1 MGEAGHSLR
10 ARPPRNYADVAD
22 DAFKDLIEHA
32 RTHNTFAAFKAVLT
46 LECPKPSVYEEQKEN
61 YAKEL
66 FMNPAEIAAHNLEF
80 TNFQTLMYS
89 HCRRLVQTS
98 RPERGGLVAPMQLE
112 EVDPWAW
119 KLFLGMDP
127 DSEELLMGKKTLTY
141 EDIDKIIDKISKMTD
156 GDLKTL
162 KEIRRLN
169 RDGFIDHTS
178 NPPPRQRRSIYVD
191 GVHWIIERN
200 KDLPWM
206 IPVSFNYHNPRAV
219 DPKNATTSEMGECGR
234 LVNSNAKLYK
244 KDPYYHNIL
253 RLALKL
259 EKNILFQPIEE
270 QVYTSL
276 WHSWQH
282 KCFVWTKPVF
292 KLYAIPYG
300 LLNYNILV
308 GIPKDLAERNKEKIL
323 IPKFTVMLPLTGE
336 IRPLDYSIHDYYAA
350 ELYRTYDN
358 KGYSRDDPAISN
370 LVYTLDMQGKRPG
383 VGNGGFIANT
393 TCAKKPS
400 FIFAPNN
407 IGCRQGNVIS
417 KADFIYKHNTINADR
432 DFTGSNIIEIDGN
445 LRGTAELMHFP
456 HEATPGDILFVP
468 LEWPYGV
475 YQEGEGDYRCHCL
488 TRCIKVEEH
497 HRSLIYMG
505 NEAKFNRAT
514 RPELTIKKIEELGDV
529 NKTRMT
535 YIQRYLQNYDRQFPR
550 AVPAAPVSFDMPAGD
565 IMDPETPADEI
576 QDMGKRIIPIDNVSD
591 SVMGIMIRI

>member
-1 MGEAGHSLR
+1 
-10 ARPPRNYADVAD
+10 
-22 DAFKDLIEHA
+22 
-32 RTHNTFAAFKAVLT
+32 
-46 LECPKPSVYEEQKEN
+46 
-61 YAKEL
+61 
-66 FMNPAEIAAHNLEF
+66 
-80 TNFQTLMYS
+80 
-89 HCRRLVQTS
+89 
-98 RPERGGLVAPMQLE
+98 
-112 EVDPWAW
+112 
-119 KLFLGMDP
+119 
-127 DSEELLMGKKTLTY
+127 
-141 EDIDKIIDKISKMTD
+141 
-156 GDLKTL
+156 
-162 KEIRRLN
+162 
-169 RDGFIDHTS
+169 
-178 NPPPRQRRSIYVD
+178 
-191 GVHWIIERN
+191 
-200 KDLPWM
+200 M

-259 EKNILFQPIEE
+259 EKNILFQAIEE

-400 FIFAPNN
+400 FIFVPNN

-432 DFTGSNIIEIDGN
+432 DFTGSNIIDIDGN

-550 AVPAAPVSFDMPAGD
+550 AVLAAPVSFDMRAGD

-591 SVMGIMIRI
+591 SVMGIMIRK